1 MPKTKHILVI
11 RLSAMGD
18 VAMTIP
24 VLRAFSIQ
32 NPEVKITVVSRPFFK
47 PFFDTIP
54 NVSFFGVDLK
64 KRHKG
69 FLGLLRLFSD
79 LKKLEITHVADLHNV
94 LRSKVVRNLFAL
106 SGKKV
111 AATDKGRVDKKAL
124 TRAENKIFEP
134 TKSMF
139 ERHVQTFNKLGF
151 QVDLSNPKF
160 PEKAVLS
167 NVVLNKIGE
176 ISKMKL
182 IGIAPFAQYESKV
195 YPLDLMQNVIDELAK
210 NPNQK
215 ILLFGGGNEE
225 IQKLNQ
231 LQNNHQNVIVVAG
244 KLTFQEE
251 LQLISN
257 LDIML
262 SMDSGNAHIAAM
274 LGVNVITLW
283 GATHPYAGFKP
294 FNQLMENC
302 LVSNRNKYPLLPTSV
317 YGNKIVL
324 GYEDVMRT
332 ISVNDVVFSVQTK
345 LVD

>member
-18 VAMTIP
+18 VAMTVP

-32 NPEVKITVVSRPFFK
+32 HPDVKITVVSRPFFK
-47 PFFDTIP
+47 PLFDIIP
-54 NVSFFGVDLK
+54 YVSFFGVDLK

-79 LKKLEITHVADLHNV
+79 LKKFGITHVADLHNV

-111 AATDKGRVDKKAL
+111 AATDKGRADKKAL

-139 ERHVQTFNKLGF
+139 ERHIETFNKLGF
-151 QVDLSNPKF
+151 QIDLANPTF

-167 NVVLNKIGE
+167 NNILSKIGE
-176 ISKMKL
+176 ISDFSKMKL

-195 YPLDLMQNVIDELAK
+195 YPLDLMQQVIDDLAK
-210 NPNQK
+210 KPNQK
-215 ILLFGGGNEE
+215 VMLFGGGKEE

-231 LQNNHQNVIVVAG
+231 LQNHHKNVIVVAG
-244 KLTFQEE
+244 KLTFTEE

-257 LDIML
+257 LDVML
-262 SMDSGNAHIAAM
+262 SMDSGNSHIAAM
-274 LGVNVITLW
+274 LGVKVVTLW

-294 FNQLMENC
+294 FNQPIENC
-302 LVSNRNKYPLLPTSV
+302 LVSDRTKYPLLPTSV
-317 YGNKIVL
+317 YGNKIVP
-324 GYEDVMRT
+324 GYEDVMRS
-332 ISVNDVVFSVQTK
+332 ISVEKVVSSIEN
-345 LVD
+345 

>member
-18 VAMTIP
+18 VAMTVP

-32 NPEVKITVVSRPFFK
+32 YPDVKITVVSRPFFK

-54 NVSFFGVDLK
+54 YVSFFGVDLK

-69 FLGLLRLFSD
+69 FLGLLRLFLD
-79 LKKLEITHVADLHNV
+79 LKKFGITHVADLHNV

-111 AATDKGRVDKKAL
+111 AATDKGRADKKAL

-139 ERHVQTFNKLGF
+139 ERHIETFNELGF
-151 QVDLSNPKF
+151 QIDLSNPKF
-160 PEKAVLS
+160 PEKGILSDDVLS
-167 NVVLNKIGE
+167 KIGE
-176 ISKMKL
+176 FSGMKL

-195 YPLDLMQNVIDELAK
+195 YPLDLMQKVIDELAK
-210 NPNQK
+210 NSNQK

-231 LQNNHQNVIVVAG
+231 LQNNHKNVVVVAG
-244 KLTFQEE
+244 KISFQEE

-257 LDIML
+257 LEVML

-274 LGVNVITLW
+274 LGIKVITLW

-294 FNQLMENC
+294 FNQPLENC
-302 LVSNRNKYPLLPTSV
+302 LVSDRTKYPLLPTSV
-317 YGNKIVL
+317 YGNKIVP
-324 GYEDVMRT
+324 GYKDVMRT
-332 ISVNDVVFSVQTK
+332 ISVEEIVSSIEN
-345 LVD
+345 